1 MKKVEVFGQV
11 EEAEVDAGVFGMVSG
26 GKFALG
32 FGKVKWAA
40 VGLGCSGNHV
50 YDEGYDC
57 GNVSGEYKP
66 KVALFLDDAGDAHC
80 PGEAHHGDD
89 AQSDGKLVANHLC
102 T

>member
-1 MKKVEVFGQV
+1 MERKVGEVFTYDGVRLKVV
-11 EEAEVDAGVFGMVSG
+11 EGRNPLSCAGCY
-26 GKFALG
+26 L
-32 FGKVKWAA
+32 
-40 VGLGCSGNHV
+40 